1 VYFFTH
7 QYDESIAACQ
17 KALELDPGF
26 FAARRYL
33 GQAYGQTG
41 KYDQSL
47 SEFQKAVAASG
58 GSPLMRAELAN
69 TLALAGKKDEAEKI
83 LANLQQ
89 LSSERYF
96 SAYHIA
102 LIYAG
107 LGDKNEALN
116 WLEKAFE
123 QRGDYLVFL
132 KVDPRFDSL
141 HSDARFASLLSRI
154 GL

>member
-1 VYFFTH
+1 
-7 QYDESIAACQ
+7 
-17 KALELDPGF
+17 
-26 FAARRYL
+26 
-33 GQAYGQTG
+33 
-41 KYDQSL
+41 
-47 SEFQKAVAASG
+47 
-58 GSPLMRAELAN
+58 MAN
-69 TLALAGKKDEAEKI
+69 TLALAGKKDEAEKV
-83 LANLQQ
+83 LANLKQ

-107 LGDKNEALN
+107 LGDKGEALN

-141 HSDARFASLLSRI
+141 HSDARFASLLLRI